1 MSKIVV
7 IGDIHGCNKW
17 KQVMQAH
24 GDATEFVFIGDYFD
38 SFTRNHAECI
48 SNFKEII
55 KWKEGSKIK
64 VTMLIGNHDFHYMSD
79 CGGRYGGW
87 SAWHAAEIGELLREN
102 KHHLQVA
109 YSSGRYLF
117 SHAGISKEWYES
129 VFPDNSRSGDIADQ
143 VNELWSYDK
152 RSFNHTG
159 MDVYGDDSGEGPMW
173 IRPKSLISSPLH
185 DSWIQIV
192 GHTHMHQIK
201 HDDNHYFIDTLP
213 YEYLCIENGVPV
225 IYKL

>member
-1 MSKIVV
+1 MNKIVV
-7 IGDIHGCNKW
+7 IGDIHGCDKW

-38 SFTRNHAECI
+38 SFSRNHAECI
-48 SNFKEII
+48 HNFKEII
-55 KWKEGSKIK
+55 KWKEASKIK

-87 SAWHAAEIGELLREN
+87 SAWHSAEISELLREN
-102 KHHLQVA
+102 KQHLQVA

-129 VFPDNSRSGDIADQ
+129 VFPDNNRSGDIADQ

-152 RSFNHTG
+152 RAFNHTG
-159 MDVYGDDSGEGPMW
+159 MNPYGEDPGEGPMW
-173 IRPKSLISSPLH
+173 IRPKSLKSSPLH

-192 GHTHMHQIK
+192 GHTHMHQIEY
-201 HDDNHYFIDTLP
+201 DDNHYFVDTLP
-213 YEYLCIENGVPV
+213 YEYLTIEDGTPV
-225 IYKL
+225 IHKL

>member
-7 IGDIHGCNKW
+7 IGDIHGHVSW
-17 KQVMQAH
+17 KRIMQAH

-38 SFTRNHAECI
+38 SFSVSHAEQI
-48 SNFKEII
+48 FNFKEII
-55 KWKEGSKIK
+55 EWKEASKIK

-79 CGGRYGGW
+79 CGGRYGGYNYMF
-87 SAWHAAEIGELLREN
+87 APEIGELLKEN

-129 VFPDNSRSGDIADQ
+129 VFPDNSRLGDIADQ

-152 RSFNHTG
+152 RPFNHG
-159 MDVYGDDSGEGPMW
+159 GKNIYGDDPGEGPMW
-173 IRPKSLISSPLH
+173 IRPRALKSSPLH
-185 DSWIQIV
+185 ESWIQIV
-192 GHTHMHQIK
+192 GHTHMHLIDY
-201 HDDNHYFIDTLP
+201 DDNHYFIDTLP
-213 YEYLCIENGVPV
+213 YEYLTIEDGVPV
-225 IYKL
+225 IYEL

>member
-38 SFTRNHAECI
+38 SFTRTHAECI
-48 SNFKEII
+48 DNFKEII
-55 KWKEGSKIK
+55 KWKEASKIK